1 VASRN
6 PFTFQMYIAPSAD
19 PQAIFRPLELKEARA
34 KSQLILKCSFLWVI
48 AMLKKKKCIKLGYMT
63 GWLAHTYVNVD
74 ITWFLRKSNSLIVS
88 SLTEHMR

>member
-1 VASRN
+1 MGDCNV
-6 PFTFQMYIAPSAD
+6 
-19 PQAIFRPLELKEARA
+19 E
-34 KSQLILKCSFLWVI
+34 
-48 AMLKKKKCIKLGYMT
+48 KKKCIKLGYMT

>member
-1 VASRN
+1 
-6 PFTFQMYIAPSAD
+6 
-19 PQAIFRPLELKEARA
+19 
-34 KSQLILKCSFLWVI
+34 
-48 AMLKKKKCIKLGYMT
+48 MT